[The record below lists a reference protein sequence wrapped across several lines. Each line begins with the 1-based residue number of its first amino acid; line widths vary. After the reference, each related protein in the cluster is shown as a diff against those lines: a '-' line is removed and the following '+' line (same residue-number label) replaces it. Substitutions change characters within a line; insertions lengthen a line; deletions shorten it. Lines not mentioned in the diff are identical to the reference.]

1 MKKQTYKFNEV
12 EINTG
17 EQFGVKELYDYLG
30 EDYHDVVSYKDYLE
44 HDVAANSLYLNDENG
59 NECEILLKVE
69 NEIITITEIVECGN
83 DYPSF
88 NERLEV
94 AENKQHEAVEQC
106 SSKAPDMKDEKAK
119 AAFEI

>member
-17 EQFGVKELYDYLG
+17 EQFGVEELYDYLG

-44 HDVAANSLYLNDENG
+44 HDVATNSLYLNDENG
-59 NECEILLKVE
+59 NECEILFTTE
-69 NEIITITEIVECGN
+69 NETITIKEIIEHGN

-88 NERLEV
+88 NERLGV
-94 AENKQHEAVEQC
+94 AE
-106 SSKAPDMKDEKAK
+106 SKVGEVSDTKEVKERSEK
-119 AAFEI
+119 